1 VNIKRGRL
9 YLADLNPRFGTEA
22 GKSRPVVVIQTD
34 HLNEIGHPSTWILPC
49 TTRLTP
55 RNILRVSLPT
65 QIAGNDHECDVMI
78 DQSRVIDN
86 KRFVRMLGIIP
97 QIIFEEIEEKLRQ
110 VGGLQPP
117 AVKEKRDEKNR
128 PIGEDRSKEI
138 VELPRLKEKEE
149 KEDG

>member
-1 VNIKRGRL
+1 MNIKRGCL

-55 RNILRVSLPT
+55 PNILRVPLPAR
-65 QIAGNDHECDVMI
+65 IAGNDHACDVMI

-86 KRFVRMLGIIP
+86 KRFAKMLGMIP

-117 AVKEKRDEKNR
+117 PGKIRA
-128 PIGEDRSKEI
+128 
-138 VELPRLKEKEE
+138 
-149 KEDG
+149 